1 MKIVSL
7 KNQNAAQIYALK
19 TKLAAMRD
27 DLYNMVWSEADQ
39 AVVVAHQ
46 SKIRALKTKITRM
59 ENAR

>member
-1 MKIVSL
+1 MK
-7 KNQNAAQIYALK
+7 KNLAQIHALK

-27 DLYNMVWSEADQ
+27 DLYNMVWSEVDQ

-46 SKIRALKTKITRM
+46 AKIRAIKSKVTRM